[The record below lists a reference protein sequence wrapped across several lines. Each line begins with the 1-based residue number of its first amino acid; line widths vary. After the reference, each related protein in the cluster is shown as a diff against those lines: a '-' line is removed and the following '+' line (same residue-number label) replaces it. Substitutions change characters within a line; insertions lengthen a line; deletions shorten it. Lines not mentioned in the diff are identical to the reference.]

1 MDWYKYKDHR
11 PIYETVKN
19 KSVHHEGYLMDR
31 TFISQN
37 LFFKLFDQ
45 NGNKKYGETVIH
57 FSGIYD
63 AIHLMRK
70 GIFTKFGQGQ
80 E

>member
-1 MDWYKYKDHR
+1 MDK
-11 PIYETVKN
+11 
-19 KSVHHEGYLMDR
+19 
-31 TFISQN
+31 TFFTQHI
-37 LFFKLFDQ
+37 FFKMYEKSGDY
-45 NGNKKYGETVIH
+45 KYGETILH
-57 FSGIYD
+57 FSAIYD